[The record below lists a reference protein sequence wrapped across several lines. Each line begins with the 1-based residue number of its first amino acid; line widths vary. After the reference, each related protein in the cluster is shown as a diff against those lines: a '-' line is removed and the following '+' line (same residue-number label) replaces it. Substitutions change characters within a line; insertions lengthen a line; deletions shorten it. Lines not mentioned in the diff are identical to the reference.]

1 MFLVLSPNGAAQ
13 RSPPE
18 ADKPGVQRSGT
29 LGKSIVQSPSSEGAA
44 QVWNEDVS
52 LLQSLFLGGGDLGF
66 RCATPQATLC
76 RAVGAEEA

>member
-1 MFLVLSPNGAAQ
+1 VFLVLNPKGVAQ

-18 ADKPGVQRSGT
+18 ADKPRVERSGT

-52 LLQSLFLGGGDLGF
+52 LLQSLFLGGGSLGF
-66 RCATPQATLC
+66 RCAPPQATLC
-76 RAVGAEEA
+76 RAFGAEEV